1 MLRFFQYLL
10 LICAGTVI
18 FLPFS
23 IETSAMII
31 FCICGALFA
40 LTLTK
45 KRFSLLSAFVLA
57 FAYMIPPEAI
67 LMSDALSITWGE
79 EHVLAGWRIL
89 VLAFVAVNCGFIM
102 FMKQIK
108 PWERPQ
114 IHLASPALMNN
125 GKRIFLFLTIFCVV
139 LFSPMIVYGL
149 TTGRGS
155 NTLHNPEEGGGLLF
169 PVGVLGYFLFSLLY
183 TICGFWGYCFSRENK
198 GVSSFL
204 KTLLF
209 SSPILLIGIA
219 SGTRYILCFMLS
231 SVFLPWIYKLKIKNV
246 KWLAVGG
253 IALILLFSAMKN
265 SRYSGFELS
274 SAFETENLSGSLS
287 LSEKIASKGSPEG
300 LLRNMAMI
308 DLWTETHPHTYGK
321 SIGFLGI
328 FWIPRAIWTEKPTQL
343 NYWLIREYES
353 GFGGGYSTSS
363 SFCGE
368 LFMDFGYGCILA
380 AFLLGVFMSKMDRY
394 VEKNLIAGGFFATA
408 ISGILFSW
416 AFFMTRSILTAS
428 YPLILG
434 APMLWFLGKFLLKET
449 TLPRKKNL

>member
-1 MLRFFQYLL
+1 MIRFIQYLL
-10 LICAGTVI
+10 LISSGTVI

-23 IETSAMII
+23 IETSATIV

-40 LTLTK
+40 LTLAN
-45 KRFSLLSAFVLA
+45 KRFSLLSAFVFA

-67 LMSDALSITWGE
+67 LMSEALSISWGE
-79 EHVLAGWRIL
+79 EHVLTGWRVL
-89 VLAFVAVNCGFIM
+89 VLAFVAVNCGFLM
-102 FMKQIK
+102 FRKQVK
-108 PWERPQ
+108 PWERPT
-114 IHLASPALMNN
+114 IHLASPALLNT
-125 GKRIFLFLTIFCVV
+125 GKRIFLFLTIFCVA

-155 NTLHNPEEGGGLLF
+155 QSLHNPEEGGGLLF
-169 PVGVLGYFLFSLLY
+169 SVGVLGYFLFSLLY
-183 TICGFWGYCFSRENK
+183 TICGFWGYYFSRENK
-198 GVSSFL
+198 GASSFL

-219 SGTRYILCFMLS
+219 SGTRYVLCFMLAS
-231 SVFLPWIYKLKIKNV
+231 SFLPWFYKLKIKNV
-246 KWLAVGG
+246 KWLTIGG

-265 SRYSGFELS
+265 SRYSGFNLS
-274 SAFETENLSGSLS
+274 SAFETENVSGS
-287 LSEKIASKGSPEG
+287 LSEKIASKGSTEG

-343 NYWLIREYES
+343 DYWLIREYES
-353 GFGGGYSTSS
+353 GFGGGFSTAS

-380 AFLLGVFMSKMDRY
+380 SFLLGVFMSKMDRY
-394 VEKNLIAGGFFATA
+394 VEKNLITGGFFATA
-408 ISGILFSW
+408 TSGILFAW

-434 APMLWFLGKFLLKET
+434 APTLWFLGKFLLKENS
-449 TLPRKKNL
+449 PSRKKNKF